1 MSDTHQQV
9 TRGPLFRLMGVRIAG
24 TGSCVAEKVVTNEDL
39 AELGCDPEW
48 IIKRT
53 GIRERR
59 HAPEGVATSDLAI
72 VAAERALA
80 TAMDNEGIDPAD
92 IDLLVLGTFTPDRL
106 LPQTATL
113 VQDRL
118 GLNCPAMDLVAACAG
133 FMYAL
138 VTGAQ
143 YIATGSAR
151 NVLVIGADTNT
162 RVLNTDDKKTFPLF
176 GDGAGAV
183 VLSRGSEEQG
193 MLAATLGADGSG
205 TDLLTRRMG
214 GTEQPFNL
222 NGAAAPDEA
231 GCLPWLMEMDGRPV
245 FKWAVRLLE
254 DTFDHVLTAA
264 DRDKEAV
271 KLWLLHQANARILD
285 AATDS
290 MGVPRERVV
299 KHLDRYGNTS
309 AGSIPIALDES
320 YRNGLVESGDELLMC
335 GFGAGL
341 SWGTALWKW

>member
-1 MSDTHQQV
+1 MSDVLQHLQ
-9 TRGPLFRLMGVRIAG
+9 RGPLFQLTGVRIAG
-24 TGSCVAEKVVTNEDL
+24 TGSCVPDLVVTNEDL
-39 AELGCDPEW
+39 GRLGCDPEW
-48 IIKRT
+48 ISQRT
-53 GIRERR
+53 GIHERR
-59 HAPEGVATSDLAI
+59 HAPPGLSTSHLAAGAARQAI
-72 VAAERALA
+72 AAAE
-80 TAMDNEGIDPAD
+80 IDPAD
-92 IDLLVLGTFTPDRL
+92 IDLILLATFTPDRL
-106 LPQTATL
+106 LPQTATA
-113 VQDRL
+113 VQQQL
-118 GLNCPAMDLVAACAG
+118 GLKCPAMDLVAACAG

-138 VTGAQ
+138 ITGAQ
-143 YIATGSAR
+143 FVATGSMR

-162 RVLNTDDKKTFPLF
+162 RVLNPDDKKTFPLF

-183 VLSRGSEEQG
+183 ILTRGSSEQG
-193 MLAATLGADGSG
+193 LLAATLGADGGG
-205 TDLLTRRMG
+205 TDLLTRRVG
-214 GTEQPFNL
+214 GVERPFSL
-222 NGAAAPDEA
+222 DCPAEPGVE
-231 GCLPWLMEMDGRPV
+231 GGIPWLMEMDGRPV

-254 DTFDHVLTAA
+254 DTFEHVLTAA
-264 DRDKEAV
+264 GRDKEAV

-320 YRNGLVESGDELLMC
+320 VRAGLVKSGDELMMC